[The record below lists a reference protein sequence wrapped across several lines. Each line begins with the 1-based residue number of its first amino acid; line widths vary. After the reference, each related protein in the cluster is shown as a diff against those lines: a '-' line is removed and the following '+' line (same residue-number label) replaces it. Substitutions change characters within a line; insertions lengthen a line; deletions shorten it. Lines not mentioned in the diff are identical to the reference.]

1 MKIFL
6 DTSSL
11 FKLYHQ
17 ETGTA
22 ELENVFIHQKVTD
35 VFLSEIAKV
44 EFASSVWKK
53 VRTNEISN
61 NQALI
66 TIKLFE
72 DDYAKYNFITPD
84 SLIIEQAR
92 QLIAKYAM
100 NGLRTLDSI
109 QHSTSISLNNKADLF
124 LTADQ
129 LLNNFMILEGLPT
142 EFPKY

>member
-1 MKIFL
+1 M
-6 DTSSL
+6 
-11 FKLYHQ
+11 
-17 ETGTA
+17 
-22 ELENVFIHQKVTD
+22 
-35 VFLSEIAKV
+35 
-44 EFASSVWKK
+44 
-53 VRTNEISN
+53 RTNEISK
-61 NQALI
+61 NQALT

-72 DDYAKYNFITPD
+72 DDFAKYNFITPD

-109 QHSTSISLNNKADLF
+109 QHSTSISLNNKSDLF